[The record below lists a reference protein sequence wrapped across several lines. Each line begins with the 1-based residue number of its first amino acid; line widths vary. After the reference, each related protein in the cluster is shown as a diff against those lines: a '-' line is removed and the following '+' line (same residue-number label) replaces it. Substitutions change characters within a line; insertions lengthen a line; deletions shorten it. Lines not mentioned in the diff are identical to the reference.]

1 MRPNMIKDP
10 ASKKTT
16 GVIEISSLRAEK
28 IAHVTEFTKTVSQF
42 FGKNTSQ
49 LLEIILTGAI
59 DLDASDIHFETE
71 ENQIKIRLRID
82 GVLQDLANISHQ
94 EYKPLLS
101 RLKLVSGIKLNIN
114 DRPQDGRFSIN
125 RDKENIEVRSSTLPA
140 EYGEAIV
147 LRVLNPKSLISI
159 EQLGLRDDLSKIF
172 RREIKKPNGMII
184 VTGPTG
190 SGKTT
195 TLYAFLKEVQDPTI
209 KVVTIEDP
217 IEYRLDGI
225 SQTQVEPA
233 KGYNFASGLRAIVRQ
248 DPDVILIGEIRD
260 LETAEIALQAA
271 LTGHLVFS
279 TIHANNA
286 AGTIARLIDLG
297 TTPPSIAS
305 AINLIIAQRLIRRVC
320 SKCVGFKNISLEQLE
335 KIGKELGS
343 LPKNVKIAE
352 ITPQTKIPIVKGC
365 ENCGFTGYKG
375 RLGVFEAIIVDEEM
389 DKFIIA
395 NPPTSALKNKAIEKG
410 MITMYQDGLI
420 RVIEGLTTI
429 EELERTIGT
438 E

>member
-1 MRPNMIKDP
+1 MINDP
-10 ASKKTT
+10 ASKKTI
-16 GVIEISSLRAEK
+16 GVIEISSLQAEK
-28 IAHVTEFTKTVSQF
+28 IAHVTEFAKTVSQF

-49 LLEIILTGAI
+49 LLEIILIGAI

-71 ENQIKIRLRID
+71 ENQVKIRLRID

-114 DRPQDGRFSIN
+114 DRPQDGRFSIV

-140 EYGEAIV
+140 EYGETIV

-172 RREIKKPNGMII
+172 RKEIKKPNGMII

-305 AINLIIAQRLIRRVC
+305 AINLIIAQRLIRKVC
-320 SKCVGFKNISLEQLE
+320 SKCVDFENISPEQSE
-335 KIGKELGS
+335 KINKELGS
-343 LPKNVKIAE
+343 LPKDIKIAE
-352 ITPQTKIPIVKGC
+352 ITPQTKIPVIKGC
-365 ENCGFTGYKG
+365 ESCGFTGYKG
-375 RLGVFEAIIVDEEM
+375 RLGVFEAITVDEEM
-389 DKFIIA
+389 DKFIIT
-395 NPPTSALKNKAIEKG
+395 NPPTSALKNRAVEKG

-429 EELERTIGT
+429 EELERMVGA